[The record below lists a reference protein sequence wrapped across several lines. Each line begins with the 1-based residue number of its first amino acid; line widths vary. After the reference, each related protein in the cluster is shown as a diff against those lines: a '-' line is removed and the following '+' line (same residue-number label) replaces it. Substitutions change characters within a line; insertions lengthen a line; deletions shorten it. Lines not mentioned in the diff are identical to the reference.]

1 MENTKKSIMKR
12 ERKKRVSKERISKE
26 CLEDKDKNKDKLI
39 DEMIDQMLEKDILE
53 NEILEN
59 EILENEILEN
69 EILDHVIDPNIYN
82 ILSPYLPFI
91 HSDFHTLLLNF
102 PTQYLH
108 DPQFI
113 HFHIFTIW
121 FFSQFHIS
129 PPNNFHHFYKNHF
142 SLFPFVTSTFHIK
155 HTLQ

>member
-1 MENTKKSIMKR
+1 MKR

-39 DEMIDQMLEKDILE
+39 DEMIDQMLEK
-53 NEILEN
+53 EILEN

>member
-1 MENTKKSIMKR
+1 MENTKMKR
-12 ERKKRVSKERISKE
+12 ERKKRISKERISKE
-26 CLEDKDKNKDKLI
+26 CLEDKDKNKDKLM
-39 DEMIDQMLEKDILE
+39 DEMIDEMLEKEMLEKEMLEKEMLE
-53 NEILEN
+53 N
-59 EILENEILEN
+59 
-69 EILDHVIDPNIYN
+69 HVIDPNIYN

-91 HSDFHTLLLNF
+91 HSDFHTLFLNF

-129 PPNNFHHFYKNHF
+129 PPYNFHHFYKNHF